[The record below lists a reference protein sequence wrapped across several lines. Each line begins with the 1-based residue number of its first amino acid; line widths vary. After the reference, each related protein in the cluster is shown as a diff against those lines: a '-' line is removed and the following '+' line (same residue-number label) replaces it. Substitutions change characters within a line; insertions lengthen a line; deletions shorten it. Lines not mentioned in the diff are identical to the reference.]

1 MSDVN
6 EQSHTVSKR
15 PRGCLV
21 RLLRLALLSVV
32 VLFGVGIWLNGP
44 GVRWLGP
51 KIVTHYLEKAGF
63 EVDLKISGTILG
75 GLDFS
80 DIELRSDGL
89 VAKLKID
96 QLDVDYVMG
105 EVFKGKIRNI
115 KGDGVNLD
123 IRLVENE
130 NESNRPVDYQELGK
144 ALAVLRNRLMP
155 MGLDFQD
162 VNVQV
167 VQNGEISFKIEDGA
181 IKHLAGEE
189 RFELLSGKVTDA
201 AGRSSLSQRAE
212 IRWLEGEMRLDQFEL
227 LPGFGVRDFVVKF
240 PENGE
245 VQMSSRIRLE
255 EAMLDLVV
263 EPGFEEARLDLV
275 EGSLDLEKSMNGF
288 GLKIPLAGKLDS
300 FSLVATDPIL
310 KSNQRKISAKGSL
323 TDASY
328 ADWNF
333 PVLDVKLDLDLT
345 GKLTAKLDGM
355 GMNTE
360 FSILATSETIKKSA
374 EVSVFPSMEG
384 DMKIQQAAEFF
395 VALQRKYGLKMD
407 FSRFPESEL
416 SGKLKLNLQGGF
428 QSVAGNFSL
437 DALDPDVF
445 PVRVI
450 ADFSDKQL
458 NVQSFTADGLE
469 ISGNYHFGR
478 RTYEELTQ
486 FDNFRTEIMRPWV
499 EGMGFDWPGSGV
511 MNGGWKGAGDFTT
524 GIHKG
529 KTSDFSVEWQA
540 RGRPVV
546 SGSGEFE
553 YAWPGEILAAGWVIN
568 SEGQQIELDATIRD
582 NLLTLGAFKWFDGK
596 DQIAAGSGKISLPEN
611 VNELKSWI
619 SNDEGVLDFKLQSE
633 VISLSKLKPWVGGLE
648 QLDPG
653 STGEVE
659 IELSGGFATPEVKAS
674 VWLRDMKS
682 LDRPSL
688 PIANVELKIEAKDG
702 LAKVDSEISVKD
714 YPPASFV
721 ASMPFLPKKWVLQP
735 GSFEGEKITGKLL
748 LPRLELSRIQAL
760 IPEAREVSGKIDGYA
775 DISGTVASP
784 EIKANLD
791 LSNGRLRMKT
801 RNIPDFLGVRLNLQ
815 SDLKQ
820 MRIKGSVSDLSG
832 GNISLNGSL
841 DFNQELGLNASQIDF
856 DVKGKGLPLIRNEYL
871 IMRSHMD
878 FKVKGRLDTARI
890 IGEIGIIDS
899 IIYKDLEFI
908 PIGKPFLEPKP
919 AKLPAVGVAK
929 NVGGKVPEAFRKWTA
944 DVSVKTVD
952 PILIRG
958 NLGEGEIDVGV
969 RISGNLGDPIPNG
982 YAKMRN
988 ALIRLPLTKLRVSE
1002 AVLTFNEATR
1012 FDPSLEIRASAN
1024 PRPYQVDVYAYGRA
1038 SDPQLVLASQPPLPK
1053 EEIMTLLATGTTSAG
1068 LENSQ
1073 LAASRATQLLIEELR
1088 RGRFRFGKELRPLL
1102 ALLDEVDFSIAEP
1115 DPYSSETF
1123 NTATMKISKRWFF
1136 SAGVSEDGDQRMM
1149 TTWKYGFK

>member
-1 MSDVN
+1 MSDLN
-6 EQSHTVSKR
+6 EPSHTISKR
-15 PRGCLV
+15 PRGCLF
-21 RLLRLALLSVV
+21 RLLRLGLLSII
-32 VLFGVGIWLNGP
+32 VLFAVAVWLNGP

-51 KIVTHYLEKAGF
+51 KIVTRYLEKAGF
-63 EVDLKISGTILG
+63 EVDLKISGTFLG

-80 DIELRSDGL
+80 DVELRSDGL

-96 QLDVDYVMG
+96 HLDVDYVMG
-105 EVFKGKIRNI
+105 EILKGKIRNV

-123 IRLVENE
+123 IKLIEN
-130 NESNRPVDYQELGK
+130 NDESKRPINFQELSK
-144 ALAVLRNRLMP
+144 ALAVMRKRLLP

-162 VNVQV
+162 VNIRVTKS
-167 VQNGEISFKIEDGA
+167 GERILDLEGGEF
-181 IKHLAGEE
+181 KHLAGED
-189 RFELLSGKVTDA
+189 RFELVSGKVTDA
-201 AGRSSLSQRAE
+201 TGRSSISQRAQ
-212 IRWLEGEMRLDQFEL
+212 IQWLKDELRLDQFDL
-227 LPGFGVRDFVVKF
+227 LPEFGVRDFVVKL

-245 VQMSSRIRLE
+245 VEVLSRFRLE
-255 EAMLDLVV
+255 DAMFDLVV
-263 EPGFEEARLDLV
+263 EPGFKEARVKLL
-275 EGSLDLEKSMNGF
+275 EGSLDLKESLDGF
-288 GLKIPLAGKLDS
+288 GLKLPLAGKVNS
-300 FSLVATDPIL
+300 FSMVAVDPIP
-310 KSNQRKISAKGSL
+310 KSNQRQIRAKVSL

-333 PVLDVKLDLDLT
+333 PVLDVNIDLDPA
-345 GKLTAKLDGM
+345 GKLTAKFDGVS
-355 GMNTE
+355 MNTG
-360 FSILATSETIKKSA
+360 FSVSATSETINKSA
-374 EVSVFPSMEG
+374 EVSVFPSMEA
-384 DMKIQQAAEFF
+384 DVKIQRAAEFF
-395 VALQRKYGLKMD
+395 IALQQKYNWKMD

-416 SGKLKLNLQGGF
+416 SGKLKLDINGGF
-428 QSVAGNFSL
+428 KSVAGDLSFE
-437 DALDPDVF
+437 ALDPSVV
-445 PVRVI
+445 PIRVI
-450 ADFSDKQL
+450 AEFSDKQL
-458 NVQSFTADGLE
+458 NVQSFTAEGLE
-469 ISGNYHFGR
+469 ISGNYHFAH

-499 EGMGFDWPGSGV
+499 EGMGFEWPGSGV
-511 MNGGWKGAGDFTT
+511 MNGGWKGSGDFTT
-524 GIHKG
+524 KIHKG
-529 KTSDFSVEWQA
+529 KTSGFSVEWQA
-540 RGRPVV
+540 RGRPLV

-553 YAWPGEILAAGWVIN
+553 YAWPGEILVGGWVIK

-582 NLLTLGAFKWFDGK
+582 NLLTLSAFKWFDGK
-596 DQIAAGSGKISLPEN
+596 DQIATGSGKISLPEN

-648 QLDPG
+648 QLDPS

-674 VWLRDMKS
+674 VWLRDIKS

-688 PIANVELKIEAKDG
+688 PSANVELQIEAKDG

-721 ASMPFLPKKWVLQP
+721 ASMPFLPKKWVEQP
-735 GSFEGEKITGKLL
+735 GSFEAEKITGKLL

-760 IPEAREVSGKIDGYA
+760 IPQAREVSGKIDGYA
-775 DISGTVASP
+775 DISGTVGSP
-784 EIKANLD
+784 NIRANLD
-791 LSNGRLRMKT
+791 LSNGRVRMKT
-801 RNIPDFLGVRLNLQ
+801 HAIPDFEGVSLNLQ

-820 MRIKGSVSDLSG
+820 MKIKGSVSDLSG
-832 GNISLNGSL
+832 GNFSLDGSL
-841 DFNQELGLNASQIDF
+841 DFNQELGLNGSQIDF
-856 DVKGKGLPLIRNEYL
+856 NVRGRGVPLMRNEYL

-878 FKVKGRLDTARI
+878 IKVNGRLDTARI
-890 IGEIGIIDS
+890 SGEIGIIDS

-919 AKLPAVGVAK
+919 AKLPAVDVVK
-929 NVGGKVPEAFRKWTA
+929 NVGGKVPEAFGKWTA

-958 NLGEGEIDVGV
+958 NLGEGEIDLAV
-969 RISGNLGDPIPNG
+969 RINGNLSDPIPNG

-1012 FDPSLEIRASAN
+1012 FDPSLEIRANAN
-1024 PRPYQVDVYAYGRA
+1024 PRPYQVDIYAYGRA

-1115 DPYSSETF
+1115 DPYSSTTF
-1123 NTATMKISKRWFF
+1123 NTATMKLSKRWSV

-1149 TTWKYGFK
+1149 TTWKYSFK